1 MSRLSEAPRSKLQG
15 IRNKT
20 KRNCAGAWHPPSP
33 GLRRGH
39 LALRP
44 HSKLWGIRA
53 EASKFLDLSSAE
65 KILLF
70 RVWILLG
77 ITRLCLSV
85 FRFPILRKILTGI
98 GPFVVRVDKEF
109 TDDQLVRIVGIAS
122 RYAPKATCLAQAL
135 TVQLLLKQS
144 GRQASLHIGV
154 NGVEGGHL
162 DAHAWVESS
171 GKVITGG
178 PNPREFTPLLTLE

>member
-1 MSRLSEAPRSKLQG
+1 MSRLS
-15 IRNKT
+15 
-20 KRNCAGAWHPPSP
+20 
-33 GLRRGH
+33 
-39 LALRP
+39 
-44 HSKLWGIRA
+44 
-53 EASKFLDLSSAE
+53 KFLHLSSAE
-65 KILLF
+65 KTLLI

-98 GPFVVRVDKEF
+98 GPYVVRVDKEL
-109 TDDQLVRIVGIAS
+109 TDDQLVRIAEIAS

-144 GRQASLHIGV
+144 GRRASLHIGV

-162 DAHAWVESS
+162 NAHAWVKSG

-178 PNPREFTPLLTLE
+178 PNPADFTSLLTLE